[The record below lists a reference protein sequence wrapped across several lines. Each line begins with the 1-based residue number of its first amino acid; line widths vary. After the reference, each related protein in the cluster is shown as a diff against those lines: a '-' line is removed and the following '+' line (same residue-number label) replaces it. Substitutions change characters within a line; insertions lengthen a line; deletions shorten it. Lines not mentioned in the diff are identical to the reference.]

1 MVFGYLQILKELKA
15 NIKTIL
21 AIIANAALMCFLLRQ
36 NSVVWLLNL
45 YYLLQ
50 IVESLV
56 EAKLQ
61 ALVKEIL
68 KKYGGWIML
77 GYVVFL
83 VLQFSTVI

>member
-1 MVFGYLQILKELKA
+1 MY
-15 NIKTIL
+15 
-21 AIIANAALMCFLLRQ
+21 FLLRQ
-36 NSVVWLLNL
+36 YSVVWLLNL